1 MRDATGP
8 AETGGM
14 DSVRIYDIMACN
26 VYWDFDG
33 SDLPREQHKFLVSFH
48 PTDTPTPEL
57 VESIVATGPG
67 GYRVEFA
74 NEPFTQ
80 RNLNGHIHDAALGF
94 HWYMVNLPTGYLP
107 EGEYTIE
114 VTAKDGTV
122 GSRSRVQ
129 RQESTDRIVP
139 AYREH
144 RARLLDSFTPSR
156 TAEPAGPVERIGWRT
171 LAGLGGPDAYY
182 VFRLAEGGTLRE
194 FDTQRLVW
202 WDNIYLDAV
211 RSGEPTTGLNRGE
224 VIPPVALEPG
234 KSYGYFVEITDG
246 NVQRDADLCV
256 FQPHQFFTVPA

>member
-74 NEPFTQ
+74 DEPFTQ
-80 RNLNGHIHDAALGF
+80 RNLNGHIHDSALGF

-114 VTAKDGTV
+114 VTAKDGAVTR
-122 GSRSRVQ
+122 RSRVQ

-139 AYREH
+139 VYREH

-156 TAEPAGPVERIGWRT
+156 TAEPRRGHPPGDAG
-171 LAGLGGPDAYY
+171 A
-182 VFRLAEGGTLRE
+182 
-194 FDTQRLVW
+194 
-202 WDNIYLDAV
+202 
-211 RSGEPTTGLNRGE
+211 GE
-224 VIPPVALEPG
+224 VLRLLRRDHRRQRAARRRPV
-234 KSYGYFVEITDG
+234 
-246 NVQRDADLCV
+246 R
-256 FQPHQFFTVPA
+256 VPAAPVLHRARLTATPGDPVRRGRGWDQA